1 MVDHLSLPPP
11 IRHTD
16 RRQGGGGGAT
26 ERRTPG
32 RHGPALSRDLDAI
45 LDAEP
50 IRIVDGVDPRRVF
63 KIRGTTR
70 LSDDDLRR
78 RNLEFLGDTEDWTYF
93 VVPTDEQA
101 AELRRAVAEY
111 SAGTAVDAPL
121 ASFFDRIDQLEP
133 YGPDDRASA
142 SLLALIDS
150 DAWPVVVDVSIWSSA
165 TDEEARRRVDDV
177 RAACQQYGAAVLGAD
192 ARARTAAVR
201 ARCDRA
207 ALEALLGLTVVESIR
222 APLAPLLEPST
233 WLNATI
239 DDVRVD
245 EPLEAIVG
253 VLDDGVATGHPLL
266 RDLVV
271 ADYVMPDGHPWP
283 DAGPHGTLVAG
294 LAAYGGFESAF
305 EHGFVELP
313 KPVRLACVRV
323 LEPDGSGDPNST
335 HLPSAEPDHD
345 VIEAAIRRLHGTHGV
360 RVINLSVTDRF
371 PYAGPHASVLTEM
384 LDSLSRELD
393 VLIVVA
399 AGNRGFAADG
409 TTNEGL
415 HVLHNYPAY
424 MLDEDARIA
433 EPAVASIPLTVG
445 SLGISDAP
453 VRAAGTSHID
463 EHAVARRNRPSPF
476 SRSGPGV
483 TAHAKPEVSHFGGD
497 LVWAGTHL
505 IPNDLGVGAV
515 SLNHEFGNRLFR
527 VSSGTSFAAPR
538 LANLAARILDRYPG
552 ASANLIRALI
562 GVTSSVPPEVPHLE
576 LEADDLIRV
585 VGNGIPDSEAATDSS
600 ANRVLMT
607 FEGTVETDAIAIHPV
622 PVPEEFVRGRAD
634 RWISIALAF
643 DPPVRRQRR
652 EYLAGRIKLD
662 LFRNF
667 SVDEIR
673 GVMGRQ
679 DPDDRNDIPNDRR
692 RIQDRLRPT
701 ATLLNGSTLQVR
713 RWSAPAGTSLNPDDG
728 DTYHVV
734 LSHVREPWAGRLPE
748 RYDNQTYALVVEL
761 WDRDRPE
768 IDLYNLV
775 QNRVAVPAQVRVR
788 A

>member
-1 MVDHLSLPPP
+1 MADHLSLPPP

-16 RRQGGGGGAT
+16 RRQGGGGGTT

-32 RHGPALSRDLDAI
+32 RHGPALSRDLDAA
-45 LDAEP
+45 LGAQP
-50 IRIVDGVDPRRVF
+50 VQVVDGVDPRRVF

-101 AELRRAVAEY
+101 AELRRAVADY
-111 SAGTAVDAPL
+111 SSGTPTDAPL

-133 YGPDDRASA
+133 YGPDDRTSD
-142 SLLALIDS
+142 SLRTRIDS
-150 DAWPVVVDVSIWSSA
+150 DTWPIVVDVSIWSSA
-165 TDEEARRRVDDV
+165 TDAEARRRVDDV
-177 RAACQQYGAAVLGAD
+177 RAACQQYGATVLGTD
-192 ARARTAAVR
+192 TRARTAAVR
-201 ARCDRA
+201 VRCDRT
-207 ALEALLGLTVVESIR
+207 ALEALLGLMVVESIR

-233 WLNATI
+233 WLNATL
-239 DDVRVD
+239 DDVRFD
-245 EPLEAIVG
+245 SPLETIVG

-266 RDLVV
+266 RDLIV
-271 ADYVMPDGHPWP
+271 ADYALPEGHAWV

-294 LAAYGGFESAF
+294 LAAYGGFETAF
-305 EHGFVELP
+305 AQGHVELP
-313 KPVRLACVRV
+313 SPTRLACVRL

-335 HLPSAEPDHD
+335 HLPSSDPDHD
-345 VIEAAIRRLHGTHGV
+345 VIETAVRLLHEANGV
-360 RVINLSVTDRF
+360 RVFNLSVTDRF

-393 VLIVVA
+393 VLIVVS
-399 AGNRGFAADG
+399 AGNRRFAADG
-409 TTNEGL
+409 TTSEGL
-415 HVLHNYPAY
+415 HVLHDYPAY
-424 MLDEDARIA
+424 MLDEDARLA
-433 EPAVASIPLTVG
+433 EPAIAAIPLTVG
-445 SLGISDAP
+445 SVGLSDAP
-453 VRAAGTSHID
+453 VRAAGRSHVD

-483 TAHAKPEVSHFGGD
+483 TARAKPEVSHFGGD

-515 SLNHEFGNRLFR
+515 SLNHDFGNRLFR
-527 VSSGTSFAAPR
+527 VASGTSFAAPR
-538 LANLAARILDRYPG
+538 LANLAARILDRYPD
-552 ASANLIRALI
+552 ASANLVRALI
-562 GVTSSVPPEVPHLE
+562 GIASSLPPEITDLNIDP
-576 LEADDLIRV
+576 DDLIRI
-585 VGNGIPDSEAATDSS
+585 VGSGLPDSEVATDSS
-600 ANRVLMT
+600 TNRVLMT
-607 FEGTVETDAIAIHPV
+607 FEGSVETDAIAIHPV
-622 PVPEEFVRGRAD
+622 PIPEEFVRGRAD

-652 EYLAGRIKLD
+652 EYLAGKIKVD

-673 GVMGRQ
+673 DVMGHQ
-679 DPDDRNDIPNDRR
+679 DPDGRTAIPGDRR

-701 ATLLNGSTLQVR
+701 ATLLNGSTLHVR
-713 RWSAPAGTSLNPDDG
+713 RWSAPAATSLDPDDG
-728 DTYHVV
+728 DAYHVV
-734 LSHVREPWAGRLPE
+734 LSHVREDWASQLPE
-748 RYDNQTYALVVEL
+748 NYEEQPYALVVEL
-761 WDRDRPE
+761 WDRDRPK

-775 QNRVAVPAQVRVR
+775 QNRVAIPAQARLR